1 VNRSLVAVVAV
12 VAVSGALGL
21 GGALYARFS
30 AAPAAASAA
39 APRHGAPPLARSR
52 AAATSATP
60 ASPELDPLGA
70 RRVLYETVDELLR
83 VSDFAR
89 ARQLLDED
97 QARYGDD
104 PAPPWPDLAQGYR
117 LIADCLERP
126 SDPKPRVLA
135 QAFVGVSEA
144 SALVPK
150 IRAACAR

>member
-1 VNRSLVAVVAV
+1 MNRSLVAV

-30 AAPAAASAA
+30 AAPAADSAA

-52 AAATSATP
+52 DAATSATTP
-60 ASPELDPLGA
+60 ASPELDSLGA
-70 RRVLYETVDELLR
+70 RRVLYERVDELLR

-150 IRAACAR
+150 IRAACAH